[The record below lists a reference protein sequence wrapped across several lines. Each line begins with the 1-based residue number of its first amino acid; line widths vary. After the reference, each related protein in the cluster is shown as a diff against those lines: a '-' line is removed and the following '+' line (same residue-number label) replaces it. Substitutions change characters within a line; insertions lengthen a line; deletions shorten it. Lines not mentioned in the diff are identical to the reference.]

1 MFDAL
6 TKDFNLS
13 ENEIVFVKDKFANKN
28 INGLDKVSPN
38 LRDLSLFLLD
48 CEGEVDKRKYSK
60 NLKKK
65 IFKKHRYRN

>member
-1 MFDAL
+1 MFDSL

-13 ENEIVFVKDKFANKN
+13 ENEIMFVKDKFANKN

-48 CEGEVDKRKYSK
+48 CEGEVDKSIQ

-65 IFKKHRYRN
+65 KNFQKYRYRN